1 MNRIELLASLTK
13 GYHTICDIGCDH
25 GYVLIKALEE
35 YDVSYAYALD
45 INQKPLEMARNN
57 VFNRNLASKV
67 SFLISDGLK
76 NFNHDFDLAI
86 ISGMGGL
93 LIKKIISESLAKF
106 KDKDLL
112 LSPQGD
118 SDKLRM
124 FLFLNGYK
132 IKYENAI
139 YDKGKY
145 YEIIL
150 FTKGFKNYNYFDLT
164 YGPLLIE
171 TRNEIALKHYDKLLK
186 IKNKAY
192 IESNKEELKDDII
205 SLSYFVEDKME
216 KIYYYKENYY
226 MKMFID
232 DSIRDLII
240 IFPGGGYNHTSPREA
255 ENIGIK
261 YNALGYNVLVFHYRE
276 TLDDYKT
283 LYKSISEAINNLDK
297 TNIKNIYLNGYSAGG
312 HLALELANH
321 QKLYNLNIKGLI
333 LCYPVVSTKEDA
345 IHEGSFKYLLN
356 GDRNLYARYS
366 EELEVNKETPKVFLW
381 HTFSD
386 EAVPIYNSLY
396 LLEALKKNNINF
408 EAHIFPMG
416 HHGLGLASKDSAR
429 DSNDIIPYVSR
440 WFEFLKEWLKLN
452 EE

>member
-35 YDVSYAYALD
+35 YSVSYAYALD
-45 INQKPLEMARNN
+45 INQKPLETARNN

-76 NFNHDFDLAI
+76 NFNHD
-86 ISGMGGL
+86 
-93 LIKKIISESLAKF
+93 
-106 KDKDLL
+106 
-112 LSPQGD
+112 
-118 SDKLRM
+118 
-124 FLFLNGYK
+124 
-132 IKYENAI
+132 
-139 YDKGKY
+139 
-145 YEIIL
+145 
-150 FTKGFKNYNYFDLT
+150 FDLT

-192 IESNKEELKDDII
+192 IESKKEELKNDII

-232 DSIRDLII
+232 DSLRDLII

-297 TNIKNIYLNGYSAGG
+297 NNIKNIYLNGYSAGG

-356 GDRNLYARYS
+356 GDRNLYTRES
-366 EELEVNKETPKVFLW
+366 EELEVNKDTPRVFLW

-429 DSNDIIPYVSR
+429 DENDIIPYVSR
-440 WFEFLKEWLKLN
+440 WFEFLKGWLKLN